1 MASTNAT
8 FHIPF
13 PKNFLAVNTP
23 VKKAAPLILPSS
35 TESVLS
41 EPIAYDHGFL
51 SNRPALGRHQ
61 SISSV
66 SSITSVATTTAPS
79 EASTISAPS
88 SPATK
93 AAASPILGP
102 KIFAP
107 LAVNTKHALP
117 PTSANE
123 MSTAE
128 RQRRMSFE
136 KHTFLS
142 NKH

>member
-1 MASTNAT
+1 MSSTSST
-8 FHIPF
+8 YHIPF
-13 PKNFLAVNTP
+13 PKNFLTVNTP
-23 VKKAAPLILPSS
+23 VKKAAGPGIQSP
-35 TESVLS
+35 TEPVV
-41 EPIAYDHGFL
+41 PAHGFL
-51 SNRPALGRHQ
+51 SNRPARHQ

-66 SSITSVATTTAPS
+66 SSITSSVAAPPS
-79 EASTISAPS
+79 ETSTISAPS

-93 AAASPILGP
+93 AADSPVLGP

-107 LAVNTKHALP
+107 LAVNAKHALP
-117 PTSANE
+117 PTSSSE
-123 MSTAE
+123 MSAAE

>member
-1 MASTNAT
+1 MSSTSST
-8 FHIPF
+8 YHIPF
-13 PKNFLAVNTP
+13 PKNFLTVNTP
-23 VKKAAPLILPSS
+23 VKKAANHGIQSP
-35 TESVLS
+35 TEPVV
-41 EPIAYDHGFL
+41 PAHGFL
-51 SNRPALGRHQ
+51 SNRPARHQ

-66 SSITSVATTTAPS
+66 SSITSSVAAPPS
-79 EASTISAPS
+79 ETSTISAPS

-93 AAASPILGP
+93 AVDSPVLGP

-107 LAVNTKHALP
+107 LAVNAKHALP
-117 PTSANE
+117 PTSSSE
-123 MSTAE
+123 MSAAE

>member
-1 MASTNAT
+1 MSSTSPT
-8 FHIPF
+8 YHIPF

-23 VKKAAPLILPSS
+23 VKKTVPAPAASAP
-35 TESVLS
+35 
-41 EPIAYDHGFL
+41 EPVVPAHGFL
-51 SNRPALGRHQ
+51 SNRSNSGRHQ

-66 SSITSVATTTAPS
+66 SSFTSVGAPPS

-93 AAASPILGP
+93 AADSPVLGP

-107 LAVNTKHALP
+107 LAVNAKYAAP
-117 PTSANE
+117 PSSSMLMA
-123 MSTAE
+123 AE

-136 KHTFLS
+136 RSAFLS
-142 NKH
+142 NVN

>member
-1 MASTNAT
+1 MSSTSST
-8 FHIPF
+8 YHIPF
-13 PKNFLAVNTP
+13 PKNFLTVNTP
-23 VKKAAPLILPSS
+23 VKKAASPGIQSP
-35 TESVLS
+35 TEPVV
-41 EPIAYDHGFL
+41 PAHGFL
-51 SNRPALGRHQ
+51 SNRPARHQ

-66 SSITSVATTTAPS
+66 SSITSITSSVAAPPS
-79 EASTISAPS
+79 ETSTISAPS

-93 AAASPILGP
+93 AADSPVLGL

-107 LAVNTKHALP
+107 LAVNAKHALP
-117 PTSANE
+117 PTSSSE
-123 MSTAE
+123 MSAAE

>member
-1 MASTNAT
+1 MSSTNPT
-8 FHIPF
+8 YHIPF

-23 VKKAAPLILPSS
+23 IKKAAPIVQSP
-35 TESVLS
+35 TEPVF
-41 EPIAYDHGFL
+41 AAHGFL
-51 SNRPALGRHQ
+51 SNRSVGARHQ

-66 SSITSVATTTAPS
+66 SSITSVAAPPS

-93 AAASPILGP
+93 PRDSPVLGP

-107 LAVNTKHALP
+107 LAVNAKHVLP
-117 PTSANE
+117 PSE
-123 MSTAE
+123 MSAAE

-142 NKH
+142 NKN